1 MGGVGAVSAYISTFQ
16 DLDASSLALAG
27 GKAAN
32 LGELTRAGFPVPQGF
47 CINTAAY
54 RQVMAENALD
64 AAIARTLEGLD
75 YDDVPEIERRAAA
88 IRERFVSARLPS
100 GVESAIRDAYTGLQ
114 SRLGEALF
122 VSVRSSATAEDLP
135 GMSFAGQQD
144 TYLDIRGIDAVLAHV
159 RRCWASLWNA
169 RAIAYRHRQ
178 GFRHE
183 DVQLAVVIQE
193 MFPSEVA
200 GVMFTANPVTSNPTE
215 IFLNTS
221 WGLGEAIVSGHVNPD
236 RYIVDKGTLAIKD
249 RELNEKLHMTV
260 RSEDGHGTRQADVP
274 EALRTRATLTD
285 EQLRELAAIGVR
297 IEQHYGYPQ
306 DIEWGFAQGRFAIL
320 QSREVTAADLDF
332 AEGLEAWQTPKALA
346 GLTDERWVWSR
357 SFSDEFQTG
366 PSSPFMYTGAQP
378 HRIRTRL
385 LALQYMGVEEFAG
398 YRLEEFWDIPYF
410 RWYGSRAYYNTYFE
424 KEWIR
429 RFIPPFA
436 RDATCL
442 IPFPEEE
449 REAIRNMPFNWFEWI
464 AQLVRLEFRHPE
476 RSLLGSTHHLYEHF
490 EEDIRKGNE
499 VWANFDMEKATVKEI
514 IAAATRSGE
523 ILRAGDHVVLLE
535 ANVAMPFNHYLYWLP
550 HGLQK
555 LCALWCDDHDA
566 SIFAT
571 LTSGLHTRFSDQNS
585 AIWRLSRIARASA
598 LLTKIVLEGDAA
610 AVFASLDQSEEGR
623 RFRAEIDAFLA
634 EFGQGGSEERD
645 PIYLR
650 WAQQPEKL
658 LPSIRT
664 LGAMGEEGNPEALEM
679 RLRERMLTTK
689 EECLRRIRRQKAGAL
704 KAAFFKW
711 YVELVQDYFYYR
723 DWERFNNNRNLMHHR
738 PMLLAIGRKFVARGL
753 MQDPEDMFFSGK
765 QELHSIDE
773 GRLGARDVALR
784 VRARRKLYD
793 KYRHRAPPKYVRGW
807 HAFDDVQLKDEEGGL
822 RGVAASNGLVTGRAR
837 VCRELS
843 EITRI
848 AKGDILVTH
857 ATDPAWTAV
866 YSIVGGVVVETG
878 GVISHAVMISRE
890 YGIPCVANL
899 ARACDLIP
907 DGAMIT
913 VDGSG
918 GRVVIHE

>member
-1 MGGVGAVSAYISTFQ
+1 MSEYISFFQ
-16 DLDASSLALAG
+16 DIDSSSIGLVG

-32 LGELTRAGFPVPQGF
+32 LGELTRAQFPVPQGF
-47 CINTAAY
+47 CINTRAY
-54 RQVMAENALD
+54 RRVIEANGLD
-64 AAIARTLEGLD
+64 AAIAKALDGLD
-75 YDDVPEIERRAAA
+75 YDNVPEIERRAAS
-88 IRERFVSARLPS
+88 IRGLFTRAALPAD
-100 GVESAIRDAYTGLQ
+100 VEAEIRRAYAGLQ
-114 SRLGEALF
+114 SRLGEGLY

-144 TYLDIRGIDAVLAHV
+144 TYLDIRGVDAVLEHV
-159 RRCWASLWNA
+159 PRCWASLWNA

-183 DVQLAVVIQE
+183 DVLLAVVIQE

-200 GVMFTANPVTSNPTE
+200 GVMFTANPVTSNPAE

-236 RYIVDKGTLAIKD
+236 RYIVDKASLAIKD
-249 RELNEKLHMTV
+249 CELNEKLHMTV
-260 RSEDGHGTRQADVP
+260 RREDGQGTRQAEVP
-274 EALRTRATLTD
+274 AEKRSSATLPD
-285 EQLRELAAIGVR
+285 AKIRELAGIAVR
-297 IEQHYGYPQ
+297 IEQHYGFPQ
-306 DIEWGFAQGRFAIL
+306 DIEWGYAGGRFAIL

-357 SFSDEFQTG
+357 SYSDELQTG

-385 LALQYMGVEEFAG
+385 LALQYMGVKEFAG
-398 YRLEEFWDIPYF
+398 YRTEDLWDIPYF
-410 RWYGSRAYYNTYFE
+410 RWYCSRAYYNTYFE

-442 IPFPEEE
+442 IPFPEDE
-449 REAIRNMPFNWFEWI
+449 REEIRNMPFNWFEWI
-464 AQLVRLEFRHPE
+464 AQLIRLEFKHPE

-499 VWANFDMEKATVKEI
+499 VWAKFDMEKATVKEI
-514 IAAATRSGE
+514 VAAATRSGE

-555 LCALWCDDHDA
+555 LCALWCEDHDA

-585 AIWRLSRIARASA
+585 AIWRLSRIARSSS
-598 LLTKIVLEGDAA
+598 LLTKIVLEGDPAT
-610 AVFASLDQSEEGR
+610 VFASLDQSEEGR
-623 RFRAEIDAFLA
+623 KFRAEVDTFLA
-634 EFGQGGSEERD
+634 EYGQGGSEERD

-664 LGAMGEEGNPEALEM
+664 LGAMGEEGNPESLET
-679 RLRERMLTTK
+679 RLRERMLKTK
-689 EECLRRIRRQKAGAL
+689 EECLRKIRRQKAGAL

-753 MQDPEDMFFSGK
+753 MADPEDMFFIGK
-765 QELHSIDE
+765 QELHAIDE
-773 GRLGARDVALR
+773 GRLTAKDVALR

-807 HAFDDVQLKDEEGGL
+807 QGFDDEQVKDAEGAL
-822 RGVAASNGLVTGRAR
+822 RGVAASNGVVTGRAR

-843 EITRI
+843 EITKI

-866 YSIVGGVVVETG
+866 YSIVGGTVVETG
-878 GVISHAVMISRE
+878 GVVSHAVMISRE

-899 ARACDLIP
+899 SRACDLIP
-907 DGAMIT
+907 DGALIT
-913 VDGSG
+913 VDGG
-918 GRVVIHE
+918 AGRVVIHEEET